1 MVQLPGRTGIKL
13 AALATATFS
22 LAVSGCASAQ
32 DDDTPTAARSVDAN
46 STATAEEMT
55 APASDTESDI
65 VGSIGGSELCQ
76 ARPLRDY
83 AEKMVGGAVTTAELW
98 PGIIALGAESESQS
112 HAFYNCG
119 GVLLNARTVLTAA
132 HCLNGSVQDPE
143 TKAWFVESNS
153 GDRWPMIVISNSD
166 DLAQDDPAA
175 TARVIDGEVISD
187 PDRAYRVDPD
197 NRQFNDIAL
206 LKLDRDVPGPY
217 ARLSGSLDADPAI
230 EGHLLW
236 AAGFGKTDERGSSY
250 VSFDSRRGT
259 TRTSAPAQI
268 LSDAIL
274 QFKPRNMCAASIDP
288 SIDDAMHICAGWD
301 EGGRDSCQ
309 GDSGGPL
316 TVLDGDG
323 CPVVVGLTSFGVGCG
338 QPGKYG
344 VYTRVSQYRNWIETR
359 VSDVTFVD
367 AKPPAAG
374 QEAFKRMV
382 DAVLDAGTGSA
393 NQLSFQMKQDG
404 APTEGDL
411 QAGKSYKLEVRS
423 KFEGSLMVVDKNESG
438 FYDLVFPYFDYDDSQ
453 IGPEKAVEIPLFAQ
467 INAPGATRESGSLN
481 FVVLPPSVKI
491 RDVFLAPA
499 KTGTKSLRPEP
510 TASGQQM
517 SDEFKRISEL
527 LDLETPGSD
536 ETIASSTFGYTI
548 VK

>member
-1 MVQLPGRTGIKL
+1 MVQLPGRLGVIRAVL
-13 AALATATFS
+13 AIAGLSF
-22 LAVSGCASAQ
+22 AVSGCASAQ
-32 DDDTPTAARSVDAN
+32 DDAIAIEARTVDA
-46 STATAEEMT
+46 SAIDSASE
-55 APASDTESDI
+55 ASDNNTETDSDI
-65 VGSIGGSELCQ
+65 VGEIGGSELCQ

-143 TKAWFVESNS
+143 TGAWFIESNA
-153 GDRWPMIVISNSD
+153 GVRWPMIVISNAD
-166 DLAQDDPAA
+166 DLAQDDASV
-175 TARVIDGEVISD
+175 TARVINGEVITE
-187 PDRAYRVDPD
+187 PDRSYRVDPD

-206 LKLDRDVPGPY
+206 LQLDRDLPGPY
-217 ARLSGSLDADPAI
+217 GRLSGSLDADPAI

-236 AAGFGKTDERGSSY
+236 AAGFGKTNERGDSF

-259 TRTSAPAQI
+259 TRTSAPAQT

-288 SIDDAMHICAGWD
+288 SIDDRMHICAGWD

-316 TVLDGDG
+316 TVLDGNG

-344 VYTRVSQYRNWIETR
+344 VYTRVSQYRDWIESR
-359 VSDVTFVD
+359 VSDAVFVED
-367 AKPPAAG
+367 RPPAAG

-382 DAVLDAGTGSA
+382 DAVLEAGLESA
-393 NQLSFQMKQDG
+393 NELTFQMKQNG
-404 APTEGDL
+404 QPTEGNL
-411 QAGKSYKLEVRS
+411 QAGQSYRLEVRANT
-423 KFEGSLMVVDKNESG
+423 EGSLMVVDKNESG
-438 FYDLVFPYFDYDDSQ
+438 FYDLVFPYFDEDDSS
-453 IGPEKAVEIPLFAQ
+453 IGPDKAVEIPLFAQ
-467 INAPGATRESGSLN
+467 INAPGAERETGSLN
-481 FVVLPPSVKI
+481 FVVLPPSVNI

-510 TASGQQM
+510 AASGQQM

-527 LDLETPGSD
+527 LAIDTPQSD

-548 VK
+548 IK

>member
-1 MVQLPGRTGIKL
+1 MVQLPGRVGMMR
-13 AALATATFS
+13 AALVTAGLS
-22 LAVSGCASAQ
+22 LVISGCASAQ
-32 DDDTPTAARSVDAN
+32 DETDPATARTVDAN
-46 STATAEEMT
+46 TEAVAVEPTSPDAET
-55 APASDTESDI
+55 DSDI
-65 VGSIGGSELCQ
+65 VGEIGGSALCKP
-76 ARPLRDY
+76 RPLRDY
-83 AEKMVGGAVTTAELW
+83 AEKMVGGAITTAELW

-143 TKAWFVESNS
+143 SRAWFVESNA
-153 GDRWPMIVISNSD
+153 GARWPMVVISNSD
-166 DLAQDDPAA
+166 DLAQDAPSA

-187 PDRAYRVDPD
+187 AERTYRVDPD

-206 LKLDRDVPGPY
+206 LKLDRDLPGPY

-236 AAGFGKTDERGSSY
+236 AAGFGKTNERGDSF

-288 SIDDAMHICAGWD
+288 SIDDGMHICAGWD

-344 VYTRVSQYRNWIETR
+344 VYTRVSQYRDWIESR
-359 VSDVTFVD
+359 VSEVTFVD
-367 AKPPAAG
+367 ARPPAAG

-382 DAVLDAGTGSA
+382 DAVLDAGLGSS
-393 NQLSFQMKQDG
+393 NQLMFQMKQNG
-404 APTEGDL
+404 QATEGDL
-411 QAGKSYKLEVRS
+411 EAGQSYKLEVRA
-423 KFEGSLMVVDKNESG
+423 KFEGNLMVVDKNESG
-438 FYDLVFPYFDYDDSQ
+438 FYDLVFPYFDYDDSR

-481 FVVLPPSVKI
+481 FVVLPPSVNI
-491 RDVFLAPA
+491 REVFLAPA

-510 TASGQQM
+510 TAAGQQM
-517 SDEFKRISEL
+517 SDEFKRISDLLEL
-527 LDLETPGSD
+527 ESPGSD
-536 ETIASSTFGYTI
+536 ETIASSAFGYTI